1 MICLYPCFVF
11 YLVKQ
16 QFMFV
21 RTYLHEKQYIEN
33 DEEMLFHMFLQFFCG
48 EHHLFSKYVLAPS
61 VLCGVRSY
69 ARVWA
74 KLRFTSLP
82 NPRRKPQALSLSDQR
97 LCQTIKKKK

>member
-33 DEEMLFHMFLQFFCG
+33 DEEILFHVYLQFFCG
-48 EHHLFSKYVLAPS
+48 EHHLFSKYVLTPS
-61 VLCGVRSY
+61 VLCCVR
-69 ARVWA
+69 RVRA

-82 NPRRKPQALSLSDQR
+82 NPHRKPQALSLSDQR